1 MTDSQPLDHST
12 SKPVAIATHGTT
24 AKVGHAL
31 PWRLLLTT
39 RSTWLLGLMY
49 SCASFSWY
57 FNITYISRYLETQ
70 HGVAPTSI
78 SGALLKGGPLLL
90 GGVGCLIGGYWT
102 DFLLRRFRYRRWARR
117 IPAMIGHGLCGL
129 CYLAVIQSDSA
140 WTAALA
146 IALAAF
152 SNDLMMGAAWA
163 TCQDIGQRHTAVVAG
178 WMNMLGNFG
187 GAISGWTIG
196 TILEMSVAR
205 QAAAEHV
212 EVVALT
218 MSAKQTALSHGYVIV
233 FFAFTVVS
241 FIAMFAWLF
250 VNPEQPLEDNNG

>member
-1 MTDSQPLDHST
+1 
-12 SKPVAIATHGTT
+12 
-24 AKVGHAL
+24 
-31 PWRLLLTT
+31 
-39 RSTWLLGLMY
+39 
-49 SCASFSWY
+49 
-57 FNITYISRYLETQ
+57 
-70 HGVAPTSI
+70 
-78 SGALLKGGPLLL
+78 
-90 GGVGCLIGGYWT
+90 
-102 DFLLRRFRYRRWARR
+102 
-117 IPAMIGHGLCGL
+117 
-129 CYLAVIQSDSA
+129 LAVIQSDSA